1 MRQNFPKQKRTVCNF
16 QVCLV
21 LLQHLLHSNT
31 RLVSFEVLNCN
42 FKAELFDV
50 GMLCVRRTVGQNGDF
65 ADIRGYLKGTKCCR
79 GSWQLVLTYERDKS
93 NGSQK
98 ALKLLYSGG
107 LIL

>member
-1 MRQNFPKQKRTVCNF
+1 MIAVFSV
-16 QVCLV
+16 
-21 LLQHLLHSNT
+21 QHKMKHFAN
-31 RLVSFEVLNCN
+31 
-42 FKAELFDV
+42 
-50 GMLCVRRTVGQNGDF
+50 GTVGQNGDF

>member
-1 MRQNFPKQKRTVCNF
+1 MGKFKKNKF
-16 QVCLV
+16 
-21 LLQHLLHSNT
+21 LHPS
-31 RLVSFEVLNCN
+31 SFIY
-42 FKAELFDV
+42 
-50 GMLCVRRTVGQNGDF
+50 TVGQNGDF

>member
-1 MRQNFPKQKRTVCNF
+1 MREERTSSWLQNHNSVNKRAIRSSM
-16 QVCLV
+16 
-21 LLQHLLHSNT
+21 LQNDLRSFSQE
-31 RLVSFEVLNCN
+31 LVSFPDHAC
-42 FKAELFDV
+42 
-50 GMLCVRRTVGQNGDF
+50 TVGQNGDF

>member
-1 MRQNFPKQKRTVCNF
+1 MVIVNVKFLAIDILAKFFTSEDN
-16 QVCLV
+16 
-21 LLQHLLHSNT
+21 S
-31 RLVSFEVLNCN
+31 
-42 FKAELFDV
+42 
-50 GMLCVRRTVGQNGDF
+50 TVGQNGDF